1 MILQTMMVLLRHAD
15 RIKIGCATG
24 GLNSLCRTSR
34 EHVRRGANYYPNMDM
49 HRAAG
54 AMSMQCAVVC
64 DRYDVPGYVIDDM
77 NQYSGFDGVE
87 TVQTA
92 AAFRP
97 ETGELTV
104 FVLNADLDED
114 QRLTLNLKGFEGLNF
129 TEHTEL
135 YADDPD
141 ARNTFENSNAIVP
154 KKNQDTSLEKGIL
167 TAKLRKASWNVF
179 RFNAGQ

>member
-1 MILQTMMVLLRHAD
+1 MGGADLR
-15 RIKIGCATG
+15 R
-24 GLNSLCRTSR
+24 
-34 EHVRRGANYYPNMDM
+34 
-49 HRAAG
+49 
-54 AMSMQCAVVC
+54 
-64 DRYDVPGYVIDDM
+64 
-77 NQYSGFDGVE
+77 
-87 TVQTA
+87 
-92 AAFRP
+92 
-97 ETGELTV
+97 
-104 FVLNADLDED
+104 ADLDED

-179 RFNAGQ
+179 RFNAG